1 MNYKPQFDA
10 SSRHVRSSVGAEPL
24 QRVMKSIS
32 PSAEVPRWSSCSKN
46 IWGSELAGDLDT
58 TMETMS
64 DDPHLKRV
72 ASKTLFGAPLGPY
85 RGLCPPQPL

>member
-1 MNYKPQFDA
+1 MVELFQK
-10 SSRHVRSSVGAEPL
+10 HL
-24 QRVMKSIS
+24 
-32 PSAEVPRWSSCSKN
+32 
-46 IWGSELAGDLDT
+46 GSELAGDLDT